1 MAKRELFFEHVPIE
15 DNMRNRTLTFH
26 KEIELA
32 FEIELPVNQTQF
44 KKKKLTKNNTFFHIS

>member
-44 KKKKLTKNNTFFHIS
+44 KKKN